1 MDGQAGLGPDAQ
13 RQEGRGHGGPDHGG
27 PDHGGPDLGGSD
39 LGWPGLG
46 RSDLGGPDLSGSDD
60 DGPGPSAPAHDGE
73 GPSAPAHDGQHH
85 DPRAVDTPDDHARHR
100 RRSERRPADDEARGG
115 RYVAVVG
122 PSTCTLVQADVAER
136 LGRALAQRGDVVLC
150 GGGDGV
156 MAAAARGAAQAG
168 GVVVGI
174 LPGEDRHAANPWVT
188 IALATGLGELRNGLI
203 VRAADAVV
211 AVGGSWGTL
220 SEVALATRTGVP
232 VVSLDGWA
240 PSVAGGAAAQD
251 GIRGPVEA
259 GTVGEAIALLDRLLA
274 GRRTDATERLRASEG

>member
-1 MDGQAGLGPDAQ
+1 MDEPAGQ
-13 RQEGRGHGGPDHGG
+13 
-27 PDHGGPDLGGSD
+27 
-39 LGWPGLG
+39 
-46 RSDLGGPDLSGSDD
+46 
-60 DGPGPSAPAHDGE
+60 
-73 GPSAPAHDGQHH
+73 
-85 DPRAVDTPDDHARHR
+85 ARHR
-100 RRSERRPADDEARGG
+100 RRAQRRTVDDEPRGA

-122 PSTCTLVQADVAER
+122 PSTCTLLQADVAAR
-136 LGRALAQRGDVVLC
+136 LGRGLAERGDVLLC

-156 MAAAARGAAQAG
+156 MAAAARGAAEAG

-174 LPGEDRHAANPWVT
+174 LPGDDRHAANPWVT

-240 PSVAGGAAAQD
+240 PAVAGGVAAQD
-251 GIRGPVEA
+251 GIPGPVEA
-259 GTVGEAIALLDRLLA
+259 GTVDEALELVDRLLA
-274 GRRTDATERLRASEG
+274 GRRTDATERPRGSGG